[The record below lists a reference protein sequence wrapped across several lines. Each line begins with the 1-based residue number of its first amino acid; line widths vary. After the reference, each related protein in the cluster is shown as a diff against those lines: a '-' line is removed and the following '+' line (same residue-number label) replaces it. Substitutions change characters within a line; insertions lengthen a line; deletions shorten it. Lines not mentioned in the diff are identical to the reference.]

1 MIIINIMGSPPN
13 LDDFEIKNPQ
23 IAKCV
28 LCFCAVIQIYF
39 GITIAFQLIS

>member
-1 MIIINIMGSPPN
+1 MGSPPD

-28 LCFCAVIQIYF
+28 LCFCAVIQIYL
-39 GITIAFQLIS
+39 GLAIAAQLIS

>member
-1 MIIINIMGSPPN
+1 MGSHPD
-13 LDDFEIKNPQ
+13 LEDFEIKDPR

-28 LCFCAVIQIYF
+28 LCFCAVVQIYF